1 MYTLKIAS
9 IDVLRYWDAS
19 IIINVLEYY
28 TISEMLIARALSTNR
43 GGAKGI
49 TRKWT
54 NKITVIKMRF

>member
-1 MYTLKIAS
+1 MF
-9 IDVLRYWDAS
+9 LRYWDAS